1 MESDRNPDGLP
12 IDLEGGYRID
22 AYRNGIGL
30 RVRLGE
36 VLC

>member
-1 MESDRNPDGLP
+1 MESDWNLDGLP
-12 IDLEGGYRID
+12 IDLKGGYRID

-30 RVRLGE
+30 RIRLGE